1 MRTPAKNVQVLVFH
15 NVLFDLGK
23 ETNLF
28 VQVEDPGVGGDVAA
42 ALSVRAANQR
52 PLLPPA
58 LGKNPS
64 RIALRQDLLYKFKSF
79 NSTCFTTYVFHLHTT
94 FIQLLL
100 SIYKSNLKVPIL
112 TQKKL

>member
-15 NVLFDLGK
+15 NVFLDLGK

-64 RIALRQDLLYKFKSF
+64 RIALRQDLLYK
-79 NSTCFTTYVFHLHTT
+79 
-94 FIQLLL
+94 LLI
-100 SIYKSNLKVPIL
+100 SIYKSNLKSKIDS
-112 TQKKL
+112 QEMI

>member
-52 PLLPPA
+52 PLLPRA
-58 LGKNPS
+58 LAKNPS
-64 RIALRQDLLYKFKSF
+64 GIVLRQDLLYEFKNF
-79 NSTCFTTYVFHLHTT
+79 NCTCITTLYY
-94 FIQLLL
+94 I
-100 SIYKSNLKVPIL
+100 SIYHK
-112 TQKKL
+112 T